1 LIAHTPLEK
10 IAFLFNNGRL
20 IDLRA
25 IDRHFVC
32 LKIDPDAERFF
43 LTGHIVLVYIKNMT
57 QPIDPKVLDEAG
69 EAYRVF
75 MDEVKSIKL
84 DLEALMRDIVSRVDR
99 ERLNELYKKIEA
111 MKYDRSK

>member
-1 LIAHTPLEK
+1 
-10 IAFLFNNGRL
+10 
-20 IDLRA
+20 
-25 IDRHFVC
+25 
-32 LKIDPDAERFF
+32 
-43 LTGHIVLVYIKNMT
+43 MT